1 MKNAGFKVYDWYGQT
16 STGVTINEIG
26 EAKIY
31 NPAVLKL
38 REKASAM
45 IDAAKNIVNKLYGK
59 EKEQKKWNRNVNII
73 NNYLGEQRKRYGK
86 LD

>member
-1 MKNAGFKVYDWYGQT
+1 M
-16 STGVTINEIG
+16 
-26 EAKIY
+26 
-31 NPAVLKL
+31 LKL